1 LFVSRRSPVTVGEY
15 NGTTGA
21 FVRHFA
27 TAAGNGLLDP
37 RGLVFGPNGNLFVT
51 SGGCSPVLE
60 FNGTTGAFERDFAPC
75 PNLGRTIAPY
85 GLLFGPNGN
94 LFVAGATSNN
104 VAEYNGTTG
113 AFERVFVS
121 SGSGGLSDP
130 RFLLEL
136 SVPEPATL
144 SLMVLGLLGAGF
156 AGRKRRN

>member
-85 GLLFGPNGN
+85 GLLFQPNGN

-113 AFERVFVS
+113 LLRGCSF
-121 SGSGGLSDP
+121 LS
-130 RFLLEL
+130 
-136 SVPEPATL
+136 AA
-144 SLMVLGLLGAGF
+144 AGCPIH
-156 AGRKRRN
+156 ASCWN